1 MLRRR
6 LGDVP
11 GARVLVGKD
20 RGKLATDALRKDA
33 SRRRADDATAAFA
46 PLAGFDR
53 EKRFA
58 GDVDVDDVELRC
70 VSERAA
76 SSSGS
81 GRGRARDDRDERR
94 TRIEKTSPS
103 RFSWTTARNTFV
115 CAGT

>member
-20 RGKLATDALRKDA
+20 RGKLAEDAMLEES
-33 SRRRADDATAAFA
+33 SRTKKRADAAA
-46 PLAGFDR
+46 LIHMPLAGFDR

-70 VSERAA
+70 VSEHAA
-76 SSSGS
+76 
-81 GRGRARDDRDERR
+81 
-94 TRIEKTSPS
+94 
-103 RFSWTTARNTFV
+103 
-115 CAGT
+115 

>member
-1 MLRRR
+1 M
-6 LGDVP
+6 
-11 GARVLVGKD
+11 LVGKD

-33 SRRRADDATAAFA
+33 SRRRADDATAVRAVS
-46 PLAGFDR
+46 GFDR

-94 TRIEKTSPS
+94 TRIEKNEPA